1 MLTSKSII
9 GVKTINIVLAKRLF
23 GRNFLIKW
31 VIIRDYY
38 HQLINPK
45 RKILAILFELKYDPP
60 VGEVVKLSK
69 SVSTILAP
77 NASPMTFR
85 GTQTYLIG
93 EGDEVAIIDPG
104 PKIPSHLQA
113 INRALRGKK
122 LIAILITHSHVDHSP
137 LGKEISDKHNVPIYA
152 FGGTGEGKSEIMRK
166 YTEKFEIGG
175 GEGIDHLFK
184 PDVLISTG
192 DHISCSSWSIEAI
205 HAPGHM
211 SNHLCFSLN
220 QCEALFSGD
229 LVMGW
234 ATTLISPPDGDI
246 GQYKDSLNNLL
257 KRKENLYYPGH
268 GGPLKSAKKMVLAHL
283 NHRNDREAEILN
295 SISKKGC
302 KIVEIVD
309 SVYNDLSENLKIV
322 ASRNVLAHLI
332 HLIEKGLVL
341 VEGDNVSLDSIFRM
355 KK

>member
-23 GRNFLIKW
+23 GRNLLIKW

-38 HQLINPK
+38 HQLVNPK

-60 VGEVVKLSK
+60 VGEFVKLSK

-113 INRALRGKK
+113 IDRALRGKK

-152 FGGTGEGKSEIMRK
+152 FGETGKGKSEIMRK
-166 YTEKFEIGG
+166 YIEKFEIGG
-175 GEGIDHLFK
+175 GEGVDPLFK

-192 DHISCSSWSIEAI
+192 DHISCSSWIIEAI
-205 HAPGHM
+205 YTPGHM

-220 QCEALFSGD
+220 EGECLFSGD

-246 GQYKDSLNNLL
+246 GQYKSSLDSLLA
-257 KRKENLYYPGH
+257 RKEDLYYPGH
-268 GGPLKSAKKMVLAHL
+268 GGPLRNAKKMVFAQLS
-283 NHRNDREAEILN
+283 HRNNREVAILN
-295 SISKKGC
+295 SISNMGC
-302 KIVEIVD
+302 KIDEIVD
-309 SVYNDLSENLKIV
+309 SVYSDLSDNLKIA

-332 HLIEKGLVL
+332 HLLEKGLV
-341 VEGDNVSLDSIFRM
+341 VVDENNISLDSTFRV
-355 KK
+355 K

>member
-1 MLTSKSII
+1 M
-9 GVKTINIVLAKRLF
+9 
-23 GRNFLIKW
+23 
-31 VIIRDYY
+31 
-38 HQLINPK
+38 
-45 RKILAILFELKYDPP
+45 AILFELKYNPP
-60 VGEVVKLSK
+60 VGEFVKLSK

-85 GTQTYLIG
+85 GTQTYIIG
-93 EGDEVAIIDPG
+93 EGDELAIIDPG
-104 PKIPSHLQA
+104 PNIPAHLKA
-113 INRALRGKK
+113 IDRALLGKK

-152 FGGTGEGKSEIMRK
+152 FGGTGEGKSEIMRN

-175 GEGIDHLFK
+175 GEGVDTLFK

-246 GQYKDSLNNLL
+246 GQYKASLSSLL

-268 GGPLKSAKKMVLAHL
+268 GAPLKNAKKMIMAQLS
-283 NHRNDREAEILN
+283 HRNDRETDILN
-295 SISKKGC
+295 SISQKGS
-302 KIVEIVD
+302 KISEIVD
-309 SVYNDLSENLKIV
+309 SVYSDLSDNLKIA

-332 HLIEKGLVL
+332 HLLEKGLV
-341 VEGDNVSLDSIFRM
+341 VVDENNISLDSTFRV
-355 KK
+355 K

>member
-1 MLTSKSII
+1 M
-9 GVKTINIVLAKRLF
+9 
-23 GRNFLIKW
+23 
-31 VIIRDYY
+31 
-38 HQLINPK
+38 
-45 RKILAILFELKYDPP
+45 AILFELKYDPP
-60 VGEVVKLSK
+60 VGEFVKLSK

-85 GTQTYLIG
+85 GTQTYIIG

-104 PKIPSHLQA
+104 PNIPAHFKA
-113 INRALRGKK
+113 IDRALQGKK
-122 LIAILITHSHVDHSP
+122 LVAILITHSHVDHSP
-137 LGKEISDKHNVPIYA
+137 LGKEISDKNDVPIYA

-166 YTEKFEIGG
+166 YAEKFEIGG

-211 SNHLCFSLN
+211 SNHLCFSFN
-220 QCEALFSGD
+220 QGECLFSGD

-246 GQYKDSLNNLL
+246 GQYKASLNGLL
-257 KRKENLYYPGH
+257 QREENLYYPGH
-268 GGPLKSAKKMVLAHL
+268 GAPLKNAKKMVLAQL
-283 NHRNDREAEILN
+283 NHRNEREADILN
-295 SISKKGC
+295 SISQKGS
-302 KIVEIVD
+302 KINEIVD
-309 SVYNDLSENLKIV
+309 SVYHDLSENLKIA

-332 HLIEKGLVL
+332 HFVEKGLVL
-341 VEGDNVSLDSIFRM
+341 LDDDHMSLDSLFKI
-355 KK
+355 K